1 MKRLSSVGRKLS
13 GMLLALAFTS
23 LIPWHVCQGNVNI
36 HLPTPS
42 HPQALKESL
51 RSLHPAPPKQEALM
65 PPLLLPESLTVLA
78 IVFCCSY
85 EVVNTQSPMLL
96 QDI

>member
-1 MKRLSSVGRKLS
+1 MGPKLS
-13 GMLLALAFTS
+13 GMLLGLAFTS
-23 LIPWHVCQGNVNI
+23 FIPYMCGVCQGNINI
-36 HLPTPS
+36 HLPMPS

-65 PPLLLPESLTVLA
+65 PPLLLPQPLTVLA

-85 EVVNTQSPMLL
+85 GVVNTQSPILL